1 MTLDQFKQV
10 WARAA
15 VKAATREK
23 DYSAL
28 DAAAGGDGDHGEAIV
43 AATKA
48 LAAAQGADFKSLLS
62 DMVEHL
68 ESDVSGS
75 TSSLY
80 GTLFEG
86 MADAVDAGVTELD
99 AAGVADLFAAGLEE
113 LGFATK
119 AKVGDKTFMD
129 ALIPAI
135 EALKDHDLVYLHLEA
150 IDECSHLG
158 DLNLKKQ
165 AIAEFEN
172 RIVAPVM
179 KAFEGKGVTFAVLP
193 DHPVPLHLRK
203 HTRTPVPVAICGD
216 HISPDAV
223 QAYSE
228 ADAPKGS
235 LGFMNGEQFMRKVM
249 NLK

>member
-1 MTLDQFKQV
+1 MTLEQFKQV
-10 WARAA
+10 WA
-15 VKAATREK
+15 KAAAKTAAREK

-48 LAAAQGADFKSLLS
+48 LAAAEGAGFKSMLG
-62 DMVEHL
+62 DMVSHL

-86 MADAVDAGVTELD
+86 MADAVEAGKTELD
-99 AAGVADLFAAGLEE
+99 AAEIAAVFAAGLEE

-135 EALKDHDLVYLHLEA
+135 EALQAHAAEREA
-150 IDECSHLG
+150 
-158 DLNLKKQ
+158 
-165 AIAEFEN
+165 A
-172 RIVAPVM
+172 
-179 KAFEGKGVTFAVLP
+179 TFAAAAAAA
-193 DHPVPLHLRK
+193 K
-203 HTRTPVPVAICGD
+203 AG
-216 HISPDAV
+216 
-223 QAYSE
+223 SE
-228 ADAPKGS
+228 ATAQMQARFGRAKNLGARSIGPVDAGS
-235 LGFMNGEQFMRKVM
+235 ASNADIWACFAEG
-249 NLK
+249 

>member
-1 MTLDQFKQV
+1 MTLDQFKKV

-15 VKAATREK
+15 EKIVARER

-43 AATKA
+43 AATRA
-48 LAAAQGADFKSLLS
+48 LAAAQGADFKSLLT
-62 DMVEHL
+62 DMVNHL

-99 AAGVADLFAAGLEE
+99 APGIADLFAAGLEE

-135 EALKDHDLVYLHLEA
+135 EALKAHAAEG
-150 IDECSHLG
+150 E
-158 DLNLKKQ
+158 Q
-165 AIAEFEN
+165 AMFA
-172 RIVAPVM
+172 AAAAAA
-179 KAFEGKGVTFAVLP
+179 KAG
-193 DHPVPLHLRK
+193 
-203 HTRTPVPVAICGD
+203 
-216 HISPDAV
+216 
-223 QAYSE
+223 SE
-228 ADAPKGS
+228 ATAQMQAKFGRAKNLGERSIGPIDAGS
-235 LGFMNGEQFMRKVM
+235 ASNADIWACFV
-249 NLK
+249 

>member
-1 MTLDQFKQV
+1 MTLEQFKQV
-10 WARAA
+10 WA
-15 VKAATREK
+15 KAAAKTEAREK

-48 LAAAQGADFKSLLS
+48 LAAAQGDDFKSLLE
-62 DMVEHL
+62 DMVSHL

-86 MADAVDAGVTELD
+86 MADAVDAGKTELS
-99 AAGVADLFAAGLEE
+99 AEEVAEVFAAGLEE

-135 EALKDHDLVYLHLEA
+135 AALKAHAAEG
-150 IDECSHLG
+150 E
-158 DLNLKKQ
+158 Q
-165 AIAEFEN
+165 AMFA
-172 RIVAPVM
+172 AAAAAA
-179 KAFEGKGVTFAVLP
+179 KAG
-193 DHPVPLHLRK
+193 
-203 HTRTPVPVAICGD
+203 
-216 HISPDAV
+216 
-223 QAYSE
+223 SE
-228 ADAPKGS
+228 ATAQMQAKYGRAKNLGERSIGPIDAGS
-235 LGFMNGEQFMRKVM
+235 ASNADIWLCFAEV
-249 NLK
+249 

>member
-1 MTLDQFKQV
+1 MTLEQFKQV
-10 WARAA
+10 WA
-15 VKAATREK
+15 KAAAKTETREK

-48 LAAAQGADFKSLLS
+48 LAAAQGDDFKSLLE
-62 DMVEHL
+62 DMVSHL

-86 MADAVDAGVTELD
+86 MADAVDAGKTELS
-99 AAGVADLFAAGLEE
+99 AEEVAEVFAAGLEE

-135 EALKDHDLVYLHLEA
+135 EALKAHAAEG
-150 IDECSHLG
+150 E
-158 DLNLKKQ
+158 Q
-165 AIAEFEN
+165 AMFA
-172 RIVAPVM
+172 AAAAAA
-179 KAFEGKGVTFAVLP
+179 KAG
-193 DHPVPLHLRK
+193 
-203 HTRTPVPVAICGD
+203 
-216 HISPDAV
+216 
-223 QAYSE
+223 SE
-228 ADAPKGS
+228 ATAQMQAKYGRAKNLGERSIGPIDAGS
-235 LGFMNGEQFMRKVM
+235 ASNADIWLCFAEV
-249 NLK
+249 

>member
-10 WARAA
+10 WA
-15 VKAATREK
+15 KAAAKTAAREK

-48 LAAAQGADFKSLLS
+48 LAKAEGDDFKSVLE
-62 DMVEHL
+62 DMVSHL

-86 MADAVDAGVTELD
+86 MADAVEAGKTELS
-99 AAGVADLFAAGLEE
+99 AGEIAEVFAAGLEE

-135 EALKDHDLVYLHLEA
+135 GALQAHAAEGEAA
-150 IDECSHLG
+150 MF
-158 DLNLKKQ
+158 
-165 AIAEFEN
+165 AA
-172 RIVAPVM
+172 AAAAA
-179 KAFEGKGVTFAVLP
+179 KAG
-193 DHPVPLHLRK
+193 
-203 HTRTPVPVAICGD
+203 
-216 HISPDAV
+216 
-223 QAYSE
+223 SE
-228 ADAPKGS
+228 ATAQMQAKYGRAKNLGARSIGPVDAGS
-235 LGFMNGEQFMRKVM
+235 ASNADIWACFAE
-249 NLK
+249 

>member
-1 MTLDQFKQV
+1 MTLEQFRQV
-10 WARAA
+10 WA
-15 VKAATREK
+15 KAAAKTAAREK

-48 LAAAQGADFKSLLS
+48 LAAAEGADFKSMLG
-62 DMVEHL
+62 DMVSHL

-86 MADAVDAGVTELD
+86 MADAVDAGKTELD
-99 AAGVADLFAAGLEE
+99 AAEIAAVFAAGLEE

-135 EALKDHDLVYLHLEA
+135 KALQAHAAEGEAA
-150 IDECSHLG
+150 MF
-158 DLNLKKQ
+158 
-165 AIAEFEN
+165 AA
-172 RIVAPVM
+172 AAAAA
-179 KAFEGKGVTFAVLP
+179 KAG
-193 DHPVPLHLRK
+193 
-203 HTRTPVPVAICGD
+203 
-216 HISPDAV
+216 
-223 QAYSE
+223 SE
-228 ADAPKGS
+228 ATAQMQARFGRAKNLGARSIGPVDAGS
-235 LGFMNGEQFMRKVM
+235 ASNADIWACFAEG
-249 NLK
+249 

>member
-1 MTLDQFKQV
+1 MTLEQFKQV
-10 WARAA
+10 WAKAA
-15 VKAATREK
+15 VKVAENEK
-23 DYSAL
+23 SYSAL

-48 LAAAQGADFKSLLS
+48 LAAAQGSDFKSLLS
-62 DMVEHL
+62 DMVSHL

-99 AAGVADLFAAGLEE
+99 AQGVADMFAAGLEE

-135 EALKDHDLVYLHLEA
+135 EALKAHAAEGEA
-150 IDECSHLG
+150 
-158 DLNLKKQ
+158 
-165 AIAEFEN
+165 AMFA
-172 RIVAPVM
+172 AAAAAA
-179 KAFEGKGVTFAVLP
+179 KAG
-193 DHPVPLHLRK
+193 
-203 HTRTPVPVAICGD
+203 
-216 HISPDAV
+216 
-223 QAYSE
+223 SE
-228 ADAPKGS
+228 ATAKMQAKFGRARNLGERSIGPIDAGS
-235 LGFMNGEQFMRKVM
+235 ASNADIWSCFAG
-249 NLK
+249 